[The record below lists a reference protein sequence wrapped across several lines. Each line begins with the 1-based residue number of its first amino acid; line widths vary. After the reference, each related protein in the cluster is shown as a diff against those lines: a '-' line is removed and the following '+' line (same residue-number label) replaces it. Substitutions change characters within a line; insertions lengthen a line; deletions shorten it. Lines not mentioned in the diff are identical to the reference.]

1 MTGLLGGTFDPP
13 HFGHL
18 VLALEACQKYSL
30 EKVLLVPS
38 RFPPHKPRRRITPFE
53 NRFRMTELAAEGS
66 PELTAA
72 DLEPSDEPS
81 WTVNLISKLK
91 GMGMNI
97 CFIMGMDSLMELNT
111 WRDPESISEMARMV
125 VGTRPGYN
133 EKSVDSRFK
142 SMVETFTIP
151 GMYISSSD
159 LRDRFARGL
168 NTRYLVPDN
177 VRDYIREN
185 DLYGR
190 GKSY

>member
-18 VLALEACQKYSL
+18 VLALEACQKFNL

-38 RFPPHKPRRRITPFE
+38 RFPPHKPGGWITPFE
-53 NRFRMTELAAEGS
+53 NRFRMTELATAGS
-66 PELTAA
+66 VELTAV
-72 DLEPSDEPS
+72 DLEPADEPS

-111 WRDPESISEMARMV
+111 WKDPGSISEMAKMV
-125 VGTRPGYN
+125 AGTRPGYHEN
-133 EKSVDSRFK
+133 SVDSRFR
-142 SMVETFTIP
+142 SMVETFEIP

-177 VRDYIREN
+177 VRDYIREK